1 MITDAGSSSPVRH
14 GQNAGPVTS
23 PGASSTA
30 APVAALP
37 RRRVVA
43 VFVGLQIGMIISTL
57 DSTIVATAL
66 PTIARDLGATSQRS
80 WVITAY
86 LLAQV
91 AVMPLYGKLGDLYGR
106 KRLFLVAI
114 STFTVASVLCGL
126 AANLPQLIAFR
137 ALQGIGAGGLGP
149 LAMAVLADVVPA
161 RQLGR
166 WLGYQGALFAV
177 ASLVG
182 PLAGGVFVDQLSW
195 RWAFY
200 INVPLAAVSVVI
212 VVAALQVR
220 YRRILHSVDYPGAA
234 LLTIGIVGVV
244 LLAALTSDDVT
255 WSPAAWAALVA
266 ATAGALAGFAAWE
279 RRAREPVVPVGL
291 LRDRVVR
298 VAAGANLT
306 SGALF
311 ASGIYF
317 IPVFAQEVAGVS
329 ATRSGL
335 LLVPFMFTTAACTL
349 VAGRAVERTGTYRR
363 WPIAGGVVMTIGVGS
378 LATAG
383 TETSVAVVSIFGAI
397 VGVGVGFVM
406 QTTLLALQNSVEHRD
421 LGIATS
427 VALLAR
433 VLGVTIGTAVWSAVL
448 QAGLGGATD
457 PDAYASALRLLY
469 LAAIP
474 VGLAAIVLGMRLE
487 ERPLRDHAAY
497 ATELVEPV
505 P

>member
-1 MITDAGSSSPVRH
+1 M
-14 GQNAGPVTS
+14 
-23 PGASSTA
+23 
-30 APVAALP
+30 
-37 RRRVVA
+37 
-43 VFVGLQIGMIISTL
+43 FVGLQIGMIISTL
-57 DSTIVATAL
+57 DGTIVATAL
-66 PTIARDLGATSQRS
+66 PTIARDIDASDQRS

-114 STFTVASVLCGL
+114 STFTVASMLCGL
-126 AANLPQLIAFR
+126 AADLPQLVAFR
-137 ALQGIGAGGLGP
+137 VVQGVGAGGLGT
-149 LAMAVLADVVPA
+149 LAMAVLADVVPT

-182 PLAGGVFVDQLSW
+182 PLAGGLFVDQLSW
-195 RWAFY
+195 RWAFF
-200 INVPLAAVSVVI
+200 INVPLAAVSVGI
-212 VVAALQVR
+212 VVSALQVP
-220 YRRILHSVDYPGAA
+220 YRRIPHSVDYPGAA
-234 LLTIGIVGVV
+234 LLTVGIVGVV
-244 LLAALTSDDVT
+244 LLAAITSDQVD
-255 WSPAAWAALVA
+255 WSPFALGGLVLVTIGAIAAFLR
-266 ATAGALAGFAAWE
+266 WE
-279 RRAREPVVPVGL
+279 RRAREPVVPLAL

-298 VAAGANLT
+298 VAAGTNFT

-335 LLVPFMFTTAACTL
+335 LLIPFMFTTAACTL
-349 VAGRAVERTGTYRR
+349 IAGRAVERTGTYRT
-363 WPIAGGVVMTIGVGS
+363 WPIAGGVIMTGGIAL

-383 TETSVAVVSIFGAI
+383 TSTSVGLVSAFGAI

-406 QTTLLALQNSVEHRD
+406 QTSLLALQNSVDHRD

-427 VALLAR
+427 SALLAR
-433 VLGVTIGTAVWSAVL
+433 VLGVTIGTAVWSAIL
-448 QAGLGGATD
+448 QSGLDGASS
-457 PDAYASALRLLY
+457 PAAYADALRTVY

-474 VGLAAIVLGMRLE
+474 VGLVAVGLGLRLE
-487 ERPLRDHAAY
+487 QRPLRDHAQY
-497 ATELVEPV
+497 GTELVELGP
-505 P
+505 